1 MTEQPNSVTPKFKE
15 ATGRAALRGLRGLE
29 QTAIMLETWAPEIFP
44 GENEQ
49 GQKHF
54 GRIMMECSATA
65 IRDAWRGAIVEV
77 VDFPDDP
84 ANLIEQRGRLR
95 QALFDIAGLLQKA
108 LIAAEPNNTNFILI
122 SEARNVARDA
132 LKSPNLV
139 EANPEPPTTLPQV
152 CPSCNQPYKD
162 GETCKAGRGGCP
174 MGGDL

>member
-1 MTEQPNSVTPKFKE
+1 MATADISDSPIATRTLRPLEPLLPGETRTECLDRLE
-15 ATGRAALRGLRGLE
+15 RA
-29 QTAIMLETWAPEIFP
+29 